1 MIVLSVMQA
10 IQKMVTII
18 LQIILNHFFIFIFLY
33 NFFFFQYLK
42 ISNDSLAK
50 YYQKNIERLLKKL
63 AEGIK
68 KQKTTICSQKV
79 KNKYEKLFLLVE
91 NCLFPLRL
99 CLGNSLGRL
108 NQHPS

>member
-33 NFFFFQYLK
+33 NYFFFFQYLK
-42 ISNDSLAK
+42 ISNDSLEK

-68 KQKTTICSQKV
+68 KQITTICSPTIQKSPR
-79 KNKYEKLFLLVE
+79 K
-91 NCLFPLRL
+91 
-99 CLGNSLGRL
+99 
-108 NQHPS
+108 